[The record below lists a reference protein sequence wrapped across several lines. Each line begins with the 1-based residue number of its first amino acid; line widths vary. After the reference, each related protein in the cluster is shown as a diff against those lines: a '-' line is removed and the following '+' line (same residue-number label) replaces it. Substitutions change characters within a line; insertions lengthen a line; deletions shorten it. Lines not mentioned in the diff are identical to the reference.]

1 MIILF
6 NSQQLKQMDMECSL
20 NQGRNSYPLTM
31 KVNNNTIAINYL
43 FNDPINYLLN
53 NTFNLLIN

>member
-1 MIILF
+1 
-6 NSQQLKQMDMECSL
+6 MDMECSL